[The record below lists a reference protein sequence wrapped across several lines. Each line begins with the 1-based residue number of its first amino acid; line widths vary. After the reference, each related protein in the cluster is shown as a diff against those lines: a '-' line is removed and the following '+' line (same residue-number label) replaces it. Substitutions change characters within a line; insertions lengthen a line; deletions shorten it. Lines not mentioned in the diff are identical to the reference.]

1 MNTALLEKQLE
12 DIINSFLALQRQSQ
26 HKDLSDL
33 PKHERQSIVTRAIAA
48 ISRITGYNSSY
59 MIDVERTLK
68 NLPAIHLHI
77 SSIIGIAQALK
88 EDLNAGYIQ
97 SVTEIIHS
105 EVFSDF
111 IEMAQHLVDNG
122 YKDAAA
128 VIAGSTLESH
138 LKKIALKNGLP
149 IELNSK
155 PIKAEQLN
163 QDLGKANVYLM
174 TDQKSVT
181 AWLDLR
187 NKAAH
192 GNYGD
197 YTIDQVKLLISSIQ
211 SFIARNP
218 A

>member
-1 MNTALLEKQLE
+1 MDTTILEKQLD
-12 DIINSFLALQRQSQ
+12 DIINSYLALQRKSQ

-33 PKHERQSIVTRAIAA
+33 PKHERQSLVTRAIAA
-48 ISRITGYNSSY
+48 ISRITGNNSSY
-59 MIDVERTLK
+59 MIDVQRTLN
-68 NLPAIHLHI
+68 NLPQVHLHT

-97 SVTEIIHS
+97 SITEIIHADI
-105 EVFSDF
+105 FSDF
-111 IEMAQHLVDNG
+111 IEMAEHLVENG

-138 LKKIALKNGLP
+138 LKKLALKNGLT

-163 QDLGKANVYLM
+163 QDLGKASVYLM
-174 TDQKSVT
+174 TDQKSIT

-197 YTIDQVKLLISSIQ
+197 YTVDQVKLLISSIQ
-211 SFIARNP
+211 SFIGRNP